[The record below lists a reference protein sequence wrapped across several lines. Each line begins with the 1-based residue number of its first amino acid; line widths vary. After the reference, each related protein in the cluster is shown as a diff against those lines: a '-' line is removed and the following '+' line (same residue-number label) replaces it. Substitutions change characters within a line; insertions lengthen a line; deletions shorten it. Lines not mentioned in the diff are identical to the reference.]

1 MGNVP
6 HGPAT
11 AWRAIGRSVRGASHV
26 RSSLPNQD
34 AIAWFPESGEG
45 PPLIVAVSDGHGSP
59 RNFRSD
65 VGSKIAVEETTKLV
79 HSLLVEGQPDLGSAL
94 RDQTHG

>member
-34 AIAWFPESGEG
+34 AIAWFPDSGKG

-65 VGSKIAVEETTKLV
+65 VGSKIAVEITTKTCQ
-79 HSLLVEGQPDLGSAL
+79 SAARGRPAQPGPAF
-94 RDQTHG
+94 RDQAHG